1 MYITERFGD
10 WFTALHKAHLRSP
23 RTLNRPMSFQLVMD
37 EYEIQKQNYR
47 KNKVE
52 KSEKAAKRRAEQA
65 KKRKE
70 KEKINETKQV
80 SVSPLRMTC
89 IKEAV

>member
-1 MYITERFGD
+1 
-10 WFTALHKAHLRSP
+10 
-23 RTLNRPMSFQLVMD
+23 MSFQLVMD
-37 EYEIQKQNYR
+37 EYEIQKKNYR
-47 KNKVE
+47 KNKAE

-80 SVSPLRMTC
+80 SVSPLRMIC